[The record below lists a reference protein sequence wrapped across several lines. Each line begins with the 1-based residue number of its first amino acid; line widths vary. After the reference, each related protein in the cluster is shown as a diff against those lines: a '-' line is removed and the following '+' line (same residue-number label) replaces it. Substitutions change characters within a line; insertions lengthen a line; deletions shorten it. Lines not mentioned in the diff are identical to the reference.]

1 MKKVLKMHL
10 WKSKYIYPVQSVIK

>member
-10 WKSKYIYPVQSVIK
+10 WKSK